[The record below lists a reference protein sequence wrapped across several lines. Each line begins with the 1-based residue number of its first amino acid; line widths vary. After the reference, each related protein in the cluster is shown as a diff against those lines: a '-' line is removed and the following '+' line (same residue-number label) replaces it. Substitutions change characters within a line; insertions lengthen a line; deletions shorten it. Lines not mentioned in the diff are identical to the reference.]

1 MFKFIENILFSAHEK
16 SKEFG
21 TRLLDSAHDV
31 LERLLSTIG
40 SHGLLS
46 TLANFE
52 DLSFLLA
59 NVNVTVSTTPF
70 DYIRP
75 LADTREEF
83 LFTAS
88 MASGSFILINL
99 EDLTMYT
106 VP

>member
-1 MFKFIENILFSAHEK
+1 
-16 SKEFG
+16 
-21 TRLLDSAHDV
+21 

-99 EDLTMYT
+99 EEIGGPSLQDAWVVAKPLGKLVDLNLVKGDTMLG
-106 VP
+106 